1 VSLRVRKGP
10 SRTPAHDDLHC
21 FRMRRDL
28 TRLSG
33 STFDLLVVG
42 AGIHGVCAAW
52 DAALRGLSVAIVD
65 QDDFGAATS
74 ANSLRIIHGGLRYL
88 ARGELGRMTESV
100 RERSTLLRIAPG
112 LTAPLPVLVP
122 TYGAGSQSRAAFRV
136 ALGLNDLLSS
146 YRNRGL
152 DPARRIPAG
161 RLVSRD
167 QCLRLFPAVHS
178 SGLTGGALW
187 FDAQMLHP
195 ERLTFSFVRAATKQ
209 GAVAANY
216 LRVDQLRTR
225 ERSVVGARVTDR
237 LTGSGFDIQSRAVLV
252 AAGPWTHEVVANTIN
267 NGPAAPRPRR
277 AFAMNVVLTRR
288 LAEVAVGVRSS
299 TARCDDPICGGGRF
313 IFMAPQGGSTV
324 LGTWYAPE
332 GQGDAETLRERGVR
346 ALLDEFNVA
355 CPGLGLS
362 LTDVARCQW
371 GWLPLKSGWE
381 PGRPD
386 TLAERARV
394 IDHGRSHGIRHLHSL
409 EGVKYTTARRVAEQ
423 TVNQIMA
430 DLGRAVGSC
439 RTAEIAVASE
449 LEPVTLAAPG
459 RTAEATLQ
467 AVREE
472 MAVKLSDVVFR
483 RTSLGSVPAPERTAL
498 EEAAR
503 AAGAELGWDA
513 TRREAEIQDVLRQT
527 GRSLPA
533 MEAVG

>member
-1 VSLRVRKGP
+1 
-10 SRTPAHDDLHC
+10 
-21 FRMRRDL
+21 MRRDL
-28 TRLSG
+28 TRLGG

-42 AGIHGVCAAW
+42 AGIHGACAAW

-74 ANSLRIIHGGLRYL
+74 GNSLRIIHGGLRYL
-88 ARGELGRMTESV
+88 ARGEFGRMMESV

-136 ALGLNDLLSS
+136 ALGVNDLLSS
-146 YRNRGL
+146 HRNRGL

-178 SGLTGGALW
+178 NGLTGGALW

-195 ERLTFSFVRAATKQ
+195 ERLTFSFVRAATKH

-225 ERSVVGARVTDR
+225 DRSVVGARVTDR
-237 LTGSGFDIQSRAVLV
+237 LTGSGFDIESRAVLV
-252 AAGPWTHEVVANTIN
+252 AAGPWTHEVVAKTIS
-267 NGPAAPRPRR
+267 NGPSAAPRPRR

-288 LAEVAVGVRSS
+288 IAEVAVGIRSS
-299 TARCDDPICGGGRF
+299 TSSCDDPICGGGRF

-362 LTDVARCQW
+362 LSDVARCQW
-371 GWLPLKSGWE
+371 GWLPLKSGLE
-381 PGRPD
+381 PGRAD
-386 TLAERARV
+386 ALAERARV
-394 IDHGRSHGIRHLHSL
+394 IDHGRSHGVRHLHSV
-409 EGVKYTTARRVAEQ
+409 EGVKYTTARSVAEQ
-423 TVNQIMA
+423 AVDRIVA
-430 DLGRAVGSC
+430 DLGRAAAPC

-449 LEPVTLAAPG
+449 LEAVTLAAPG
-459 RTAEATLQ
+459 RTAEVTLQ

-472 MAVKLSDVVFR
+472 MAIKLSDVVFR
-483 RTSLGSVPAPERTAL
+483 RTSLGSAPGPERTAL

>member
-1 VSLRVRKGP
+1 
-10 SRTPAHDDLHC
+10 
-21 FRMRRDL
+21 MRRDL

-65 QDDFGAATS
+65 RDDFGAATS

-88 ARGELGRMTESV
+88 ARGEVGRMTESV

-136 ALGLNDLLSS
+136 ALGLNDLLSL

-152 DPARRIPAG
+152 DPARRIPVG

-167 QCLRLFPAVHS
+167 QCRRLFPTVHS

-195 ERLTFSFVRAATKQ
+195 ERLTFSFVRAATRQ

-216 LRVDQLRTR
+216 LRVDRLRTR

-237 LTGSGFDIQSRAVLV
+237 LTGSGFDIESRAVLV
-252 AAGPWTHEVVANTIN
+252 AAGPWTHEVVAEAIGI
-267 NGPAAPRPRR
+267 GPGPAPRPCR

-288 LAEVAVGVRSS
+288 IAEVAVGVRSS
-299 TARCDDPICGGGRF
+299 TPRCDDPICGGARF
-313 IFMAPQGGSTV
+313 IFMVPQGGSTV
-324 LGTWYAPE
+324 LGTWYALE
-332 GQGDAETLRERGVR
+332 GEADAEALRQRGAL
-346 ALLDEFNVA
+346 ALLAEFNLA

-362 LTDVARCQW
+362 LSDVARCQW
-371 GWLPLKSGWE
+371 GWLPLKSGLE
-381 PGRPD
+381 PGRAD
-386 TLAERARV
+386 ALADRARV
-394 IDHGRSHGIRHLHSL
+394 IDHGRSHGLRHLHSM
-409 EGVKYTTARRVAEQ
+409 EGVKYTTARHVAEQ
-423 TVNQIMA
+423 SVDRIVA
-430 DLGRAVGSC
+430 DLGRAAGSC
-439 RTAEIAVASE
+439 RTAEVAIASDQ
-449 LEPVTLAAPG
+449 EPVTLAAPG
-459 RTAEATLQ
+459 PVAEATLH

-472 MAVKLSDVVFR
+472 MAVRLSDVVFR
-483 RTSLGSVPAPERTAL
+483 RTSLGSLPGPERTVL

-503 AAGAELGWDA
+503 VAGGELGWDA
-513 TRREAEIQDVLRQT
+513 IRREAEIEDVLRQT

-533 MEAVG
+533 METVG